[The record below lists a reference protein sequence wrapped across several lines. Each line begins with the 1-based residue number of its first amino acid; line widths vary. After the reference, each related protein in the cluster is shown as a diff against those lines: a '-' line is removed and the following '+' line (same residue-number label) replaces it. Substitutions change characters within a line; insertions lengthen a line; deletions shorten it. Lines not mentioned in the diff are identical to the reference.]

1 MTVLFIFVPIL
12 VMILLVLNLLLA
24 VHKPDTE
31 KVTPYEC
38 GSIESTGY
46 RGGAHSSLNVNP
58 VHCINNPKIVNMQP

>member
-1 MTVLFIFVPIL
+1 MTMTVLFIFVPIL

-38 GSIESTGY
+38 G
-46 RGGAHSSLNVNP
+46 LVLDL
-58 VHCINNPKIVNMQP
+58 IVIQGP